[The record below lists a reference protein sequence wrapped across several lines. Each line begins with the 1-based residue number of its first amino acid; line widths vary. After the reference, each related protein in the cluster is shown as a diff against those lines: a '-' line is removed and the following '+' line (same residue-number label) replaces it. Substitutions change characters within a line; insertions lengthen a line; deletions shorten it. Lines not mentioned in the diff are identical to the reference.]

1 MKNLFE
7 FYRRQILISFVGILF
22 ILLNCQVALAQF
34 SNEKKQS
41 AKTANQKSEN
51 PNMIRWKIFLDSL
64 AQEARTVFPEERR
77 PYAVVEVANA
87 YWEIDREVSRSL
99 YISALDSA
107 WSLTEQDRKNRAV
120 LNHILS
126 SATKLDSAL
135 AKTLTKRLIDKEDSD
150 SDKDEISSSTALE
163 ILKDDPSRAAQLAE
177 AFAPNGLQYGAATFF
192 MYRLAAQ
199 DIQLSN
205 RVYEVYLTKVSASEN
220 IPLELIL
227 PLGGYAFGYAEFYNI
242 DRKGQLSGATYPPVK
257 GLSAN
262 PAFTNAFLN
271 LAYRRIA
278 RTIERRKTA
287 IGSEIESLNYPI
299 LFALEYLMPE
309 VARFAPNSLPAWQQ
323 LQQQGIIGTT
333 SQQSQQIANYI
344 QTINQDRARAQ
355 KFSESSQASEQEAE
369 ASLENVEKLSGTCQ
383 RDVVYSKAALT
394 FSSRKN
400 FKRASDLA
408 GEIKDLKQSESVKEV
423 ISLDMALSAIE
434 IEDWEDAKERLKKII
449 SLELKL
455 ITHAKLAEALLKKNE
470 MAESMKIISNAV
482 ELIEK
487 LSEAKTRTGFLFGL
501 SAILLKTEP
510 MEAQTLLENAVKNL
524 NKLEAEDRR
533 YFSIPIKV
541 SLSCQGEDKTW
552 YGASISLSNSNVFD
566 ALTLFAK
573 KNPDEAKLIT
583 ESVND
588 KITKIRSLAII
599 TKIALANE
607 KKQSVKQL

>member
-1 MKNLFE
+1 MKNVFE
-7 FYRRQILISFVGILF
+7 FYRRQILVLCIGLLF
-22 ILLNCQVALAQF
+22 ILPVCQTVLAQL

-41 AKTANQKSEN
+41 SKSTNQKSEN
-51 PNMIRWKIFLDSL
+51 PDITRWRIFLDSL

-77 PYAVVEVANA
+77 PFAVVEVANA
-87 YWEIDREVSRSL
+87 YWEIDRETSRSL
-99 YISALDSA
+99 YVSALETA
-107 WSLTEQDRKNRAV
+107 WSLTEQNKKNRAV
-120 LNHILS
+120 LNYVLA

-135 AKTLTKRLIDKEDSD
+135 AKTLTEKLLDKVESD
-150 SDKDEISSSTALE
+150 SKKDSISSSAALE
-163 ILKDDPSRAAQLAE
+163 ILKDDANKAAQLAE
-177 AFAPNGLQYGAATFF
+177 AFAPNGLQNGTANFF
-192 MYRLAAQ
+192 IFRLAEQ
-199 DIQLSN
+199 DAQLSN
-205 RVYEVYLTKVSASEN
+205 RVYGVYLSKVSTNEN
-220 IPLELIL
+220 IPLEWIL
-227 PLGGYAFGYAEFYNI
+227 QLGGYAFGYVEYYSI
-242 DRKGQLSGATYPPVK
+242 DKKGQLSGATFPQVK
-257 GLSAN
+257 GFSRN

-271 LAYRRIA
+271 LAYQRIA

-287 IGSEIESLNYPI
+287 VGGDVESFHYPI

-323 LQQQGIIGTT
+323 LQQQGIVGTMP
-333 SQQSQQIANYI
+333 QQNQQVANHI
-344 QTINQDRARAQ
+344 NTINQARARAQ

-369 ASLENVEKLSGTCQ
+369 ASLENVEKLTGTCQ

-408 GEIKDLKQSESVKEV
+408 GEIEDLKQAESVKEV
-423 ISLDMALSAIE
+423 IFFDMALFDIE
-434 IEDWEDAKERLKKII
+434 NGDWEEAQKRLKKIS

-455 ITHAKLAEALLKKNE
+455 ITQAKLAEALLKKNDR
-470 MAESMKIISNAV
+470 AESAKIISDAV
-482 ELIEK
+482 GLTEK
-487 LSEAKTRTGFLFGL
+487 LSEAETRTGFLFGL

-510 MEAQTLLENAVKNL
+510 IEAQTLLENAVKNL

-533 YFSIPIKV
+533 GFSIPIKV

-552 YGASISLSNSNVFD
+552 YGDSISLSHSNVFD

-573 KNPDEAKLIT
+573 KNPDEAKLIA
-583 ESVND
+583 ESIGD

-607 KKQSVKQL
+607 KKQSVKQS